1 MAKKKRSSPFGA
13 KAEFVRSMPPGM
25 PAAQIVE
32 EAKKQG
38 LTLTPGH
45 IYNIRAAEKRKAAKV
60 ADGSESTVVA
70 APRRGRPAASAASG
84 NNGSAK
90 LEAELRRI
98 IAELGLAR
106 ARAVMSSVEDAFSGR
121 S

>member
-45 IYNIRAAEKRKAAKV
+45 IYNIRAAEKRKAAKSSEGGGEAV
-60 ADGSESTVVA
+60 AQ
-70 APRRGRPAASAASG
+70 APRRGRPASSG
-84 NNGSAK
+84 SGVGGSTK

-106 ARAVMSSVEDAFSGR
+106 SRAVMSSVEDAFSGR
-121 S
+121 G